1 MSAVSSRHG
10 AVVEV
15 LLSTPGLLGQSPATS
30 SSPSKLAVTYA
41 RPRSW
46 VIRVYTIAGSVR
58 MGISISA
65 DIVEAA
71 GLLFWGPR
79 SDEGWLMLYRTD
91 HHALRSLETGGGTK
105 KGVG

>member
-1 MSAVSSRHG
+1 
-10 AVVEV
+10 
-15 LLSTPGLLGQSPATS
+15 
-30 SSPSKLAVTYA
+30 
-41 RPRSW
+41 
-46 VIRVYTIAGSVR
+46 